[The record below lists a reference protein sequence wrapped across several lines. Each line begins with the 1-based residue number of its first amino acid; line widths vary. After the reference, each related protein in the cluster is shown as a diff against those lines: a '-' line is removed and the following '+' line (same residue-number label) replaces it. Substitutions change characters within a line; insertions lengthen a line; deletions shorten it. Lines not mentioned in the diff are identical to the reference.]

1 MIAYN
6 NAKKFFEGS
15 EVMFTSTPEEFNKD
29 NVVKYMCSNGH
40 ESSLK
45 RTTFANKRK
54 TTDPNAFCAKCST
67 ETDDEMITRYNEKL
81 TNGHIITKILDRAK
95 REVAFI
101 CGNCGGE
108 GKSNFSSLERNIGFC
123 RACEHQASAK
133 TDESIKERIES
144 LGMKLNSK
152 YPFEYK
158 NRDSLIH
165 VLCRCG
171 NAYETSARMLDR
183 GSHCNTCK
191 PDKIK
196 ETFQGKY
203 GVDNVFQLEETKEKS
218 KNTNL
223 EKRGVQYPQQS
234 EEVVKKTQATN
245 MEKYGVMYYFNKPE
259 VYQKIRDVCTEK
271 YGKPFPLQVDEIL
284 KTCLENSKKACL
296 EKYGV
301 PYVLQYKDI
310 CDQVREKGKE
320 ACFEKYGTSYAL
332 QDKDVCKRVRE
343 KAKEACMKK
352 YGVPYPLL
360 NEEIFRKAMA
370 SIGQRKPFMLGD
382 TCVYVMGYEPQMLRR
397 MIGMYEPE
405 LGRVVCASD
414 ILVGKATRTYRYKT
428 DDGVDHLYYP
438 DIELKETNL
447 TIEVKSI
454 WTFNIAPRKT
464 WLKMQAVVAE
474 GRTAR
479 LVIFESGSK
488 VYDTWTFDMFGVRS
502 ERDRTRSVFDQPI
515 DFITKEIEAEVVAE
529 EIVVEQLEELLE

>member
-15 EVMFTSTPEEFNKD
+15 EVTFTSTPEEFNKD
-29 NVVKYMCSNGH
+29 NIVKYMCSSGH

-81 TNGHIITKILDRAK
+81 TNGHVITKILDRAK
-95 REVAFI
+95 REVAFT
-101 CGNCGGE
+101 CGNCGEE
-108 GKSNFSSLERNIGFC
+108 GKSNVTSLERNIGFC
-123 RACEHQASAK
+123 RACEHQANAR
-133 TDESIKERIES
+133 TDKSIRERIES
-144 LGMKLNSK
+144 LGMRLDPT

-158 NRDSLIH
+158 NRDSSIR

-171 NAYETSARMLDR
+171 NPYETSARMLER
-183 GSHCNTCK
+183 GSHCKTCK

-196 ETFQGKY
+196 ETFQEKY
-203 GVDNVFQLEETKEKS
+203 GVDNVFQREETKEKS
-218 KNTNL
+218 KKSNL
-223 EKRGVQYPQQS
+223 EKRGVEYPQQS

-245 MEKYGVMYYFNKPE
+245 MEKYGVAYYFNKPE
-259 VYQKIRDVCTEK
+259 VYEKIRDVCTEK

-301 PYVLQYKDI
+301 PYVLQVKDI
-310 CDQVREKGKE
+310 CERVREKGKE
-320 ACFEKYGTSYAL
+320 
-332 QDKDVCKRVRE
+332 V
-343 KAKEACMKK
+343 CMKK

-382 TCVYVMGYEPQMLRR
+382 TLVYVMGYEPQMIRR
-397 MIGMYEPE
+397 MLGMYNEE

-414 ILVGKATRTYRYKT
+414 ILVGKATQTYRYKT
-428 DDGVDHLYYP
+428 DDGVEHLYYP
-438 DIELKETNL
+438 DIELKESNL
-447 TIEVKSI
+447 TIEVKSV

-479 LVIFESGSK
+479 LVIFESGSR
-488 VYDTWTFDMFGVRS
+488 VYDTWTFDVFGVHS
-502 ERDRTRSVFDQPI
+502 ERDRKRTVFDEAI
-515 DFITKEIEAEVVAE
+515 ESGGEVDEEIVAE
-529 EIVVEQLEELLE
+529 EIIVEELEEMLVYLS

>member
-1 MIAYN
+1 
-6 NAKKFFEGS
+6 
-15 EVMFTSTPEEFNKD
+15 
-29 NVVKYMCSNGH
+29 
-40 ESSLK
+40 
-45 RTTFANKRK
+45 
-54 TTDPNAFCAKCST
+54 
-67 ETDDEMITRYNEKL
+67 
-81 TNGHIITKILDRAK
+81 
-95 REVAFI
+95 
-101 CGNCGGE
+101 
-108 GKSNFSSLERNIGFC
+108 
-123 RACEHQASAK
+123 
-133 TDESIKERIES
+133 
-144 LGMKLNSK
+144 
-152 YPFEYK
+152 
-158 NRDSLIH
+158 
-165 VLCRCG
+165 
-171 NAYETSARMLDR
+171 MLDK
-183 GSHCNTCK
+183 GSHCKTCK

-196 ETFQGKY
+196 ETFQEKY
-203 GVDNVFQLEETKEKS
+203 GVDNVFQLEETKKKS
-218 KNTNL
+218 KKSNL
-223 EKRGVQYPQQS
+223 EKRGVEYPQQS

-245 MEKYGVMYYFNKPE
+245 MEKYGVAYYFNKPE
-259 VYQKIRDVCTEK
+259 VYQKIRDVCIEK

-301 PYVLQYKDI
+301 PYVLQVKDI
-310 CDQVREKGKE
+310 CERVREKG
-320 ACFEKYGTSYAL
+320 
-332 QDKDVCKRVRE
+332 
-343 KAKEACMKK
+343 KEACMKK

-414 ILVGKATRTYRYKT
+414 ILVGKATQTYRYKT
-428 DDGVDHLYYP
+428 DDGVEHLYYP

-454 WTFNIAPRKT
+454 WTFNMAPRKT

-502 ERDRTRSVFDQPI
+502 ERDRTRSVFDQCI
-515 DFITKEIEAEVVAE
+515 DFITKDIEADVVAE